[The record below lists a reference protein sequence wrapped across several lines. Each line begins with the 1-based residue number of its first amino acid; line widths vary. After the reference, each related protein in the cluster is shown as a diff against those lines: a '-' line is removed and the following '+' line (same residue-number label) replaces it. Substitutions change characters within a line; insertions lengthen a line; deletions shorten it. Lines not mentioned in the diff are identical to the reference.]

1 MSIRAWFAN
10 KLAQAQ
16 ASAENQMKVE
26 ISSTAKIVSENNYV
40 AKTYVQKAKE
50 LNVTDDEVRRHLA
63 IDWWSTPA
71 EPVKV
76 KPAVY
81 VSTLS
86 DAEIAELI
94 AALKAAGKIS

>member
-26 ISSTAKIVSENNYV
+26 ISSTAKIVSENNYI

-50 LNVTDDEVRRHLA
+50 LNVTDDELRRHLNVN
-63 IDWWSTPA
+63 WWDDTPA
-71 EPVKV
+71 PAETKVDWVELVKTMTPEQ
-76 KPAVY
+76 K
-81 VSTLS
+81 
-86 DAEIAELI
+86 AELKK
-94 AALKAAGKIS
+94 LLG